1 MYNNMRITGLA
12 SGIDTEEMIQGMM
25 KAERIKYDRVGQEK
39 QILTWRQEMY
49 NSLNKDY
56 ANFILNT
63 RKLFG
68 LTTTTATGAF
78 EPNHYSNLN
87 WVKKATSSDETMA
100 TVSSTAKAM
109 NGSYTV
115 NVERLAEG
123 VKAVSYENITAN
135 GNGKENLARQFNLDG
150 SDVQFKLHSNGK
162 EVTVKFVYDESAE
175 KVSHSED
182 GSIITINANKANMN
196 DFSKAINN
204 VKFKDAEGNITGTLG
219 LKATYDSNIDRFFLQ
234 TEGTGKDSTLGISEA
249 NEAGTS
255 FVESLKL
262 NVTHTIYND
271 GKFEKRETVKLV
283 AGTEYKGQ
291 NALLNFDG
299 AEGIE
304 QSSNQFTINGIDFS
318 LKGKGKFTTTVE
330 TDVDAVYEKI
340 EKFVEEYNTLV
351 DKTNKLLTEKKYR
364 NYQPLTSEQK
374 KEMEESDIKLW
385 EEKAKSGLLRSD
397 DIISRTMQNSRT
409 WLYRKVDGVSGDF
422 DMLYKIGI
430 DTEKY
435 ARGTTGGKLEINEA
449 KLKDAIRKDSHG
461 VLELLFKEP
470 EYGVGN
476 LEGVNQ
482 FQSEKEL
489 NSKQI
494 EAKRNQSGLINR
506 LYDNFILG
514 MQDVIEKSGT
524 GNEASL
530 YRSIKSNM
538 LIDFVTNHSSIS
550 LIDKDML
557 SIDKKLDDLGAYL
570 VRKENHYYNQFAAM
584 EKAISRM
591 NQQSMWLTQ
600 QFSN

>member
-39 QILTWRQEMY
+39 QTLLWKQEMY

-78 EPNHYSNLN
+78 ESNSYESLS

-115 NVERLAEG
+115 DVERLAEG
-123 VKAVSYENITAN
+123 VKAVSSENIS
-135 GNGKENLARQFNLDG
+135 GENSKTNIRDQFNLG
-150 SDVQFKLHSNGK
+150 SEVIEFTITTKSGSKKFSIGNNGADINKDLSEITLNDVVRTINSAKVKVGDK
-162 EVTVKFVYDESAE
+162 EVS
-175 KVSHSED
+175 
-182 GSIITINANKANMN
+182 
-196 DFSKAINN
+196 
-204 VKFKDAEGNITGTLG
+204 LG
-219 LKATYDSNIDRFFLQ
+219 LKASYDSSIDRFFLQ
-234 TEGTGKDSTLGISEA
+234 TEATGKDATLSISADVSSAGA
-249 NEAGTS
+249 N
-255 FVESLKL
+255 FVDGLKL
-262 NVTHTIYND
+262 NVTHSTYND
-271 GKFEKRETVKLV
+271 EIFEKRETVDLV
-283 AGTEYKGQ
+283 AGTEYQGQ

-470 EYGVGN
+470 EYGVGK
-476 LEGVNQ
+476 LKGVNQ

-506 LYDNFILG
+506 LHDNFILG
-514 MQDVIEKSGT
+514 MQDIIEKSGT

-538 LIDFVTNHSSIS
+538 LIDFVSNHSSIS

-557 SIDKKLDDLGAYL
+557 SIDKNLDDLGAYL

>member
-123 VKAVSYENITAN
+123 VKAVSSENIS
-135 GNGKENLARQFNLDG
+135 GENSKTNIRDQFNLG
-150 SDVQFKLHSNGK
+150 SEVIEFTITTKSGSKKFSIGNNGADINKDLSEITLNDVVRTINSAKVKVGDK
-162 EVTVKFVYDESAE
+162 EVS
-175 KVSHSED
+175 
-182 GSIITINANKANMN
+182 
-196 DFSKAINN
+196 
-204 VKFKDAEGNITGTLG
+204 LG

-234 TEGTGKDSTLGISEA
+234 TEATGKDATLSISADAGSAGA
-249 NEAGTS
+249 N
-255 FVESLKL
+255 FVDGLKL
-262 NVTHTIYND
+262 NVTHSTYKD

-283 AGTEYKGQ
+283 TGTEYKGQ

-470 EYGVGN
+470 EYGVGK
-476 LEGVNQ
+476 LKGVNQ